1 MCCTLVSRAETQLTL
16 SPSLLY
22 FDYTEFS
29 TSNETLDNE
38 LGWLPGIELKLNQQ
52 ITNAWQFSLSSEYY
66 QGNVDYT
73 GQTQTGI
80 PHTTNTD
87 TQFFRLAGNI
97 ERNIYEQLNVFAGV
111 QFHQW
116 NRDIKDNN
124 NVSGVDETYKW
135 QEYAIGLN
143 TDFSFYKNHI
153 FNVSA
158 AYLLIRNGTI
168 DVDLSRINFGS
179 TTLNLGDATGSRF
192 TLSWSQI
199 NTNQIN
205 YGASLFIEAW
215 EFGRSNTAAT
225 QGGARSAFVTEPR
238 SETINI
244 GLKLNVHYYF

>member
-1 MCCTLVSRAETQLTL
+1 MCCSASLRAETQLTL

-29 TSNETLDNE
+29 TTNEILDNE
-38 LGWLPGIELKLNQQ
+38 LGWLPGIELKLNHY
-52 ITNAWQFSLSSEYY
+52 ITHDWQFFLVTEYY

-73 GQTQTGI
+73 GQTQVGT
-80 PHTTNTD
+80 PHSTTTD

-97 ERNIYEQLNVFAGV
+97 QRALYEKLNVFAGA
-111 QFHQW
+111 QMHQW

-143 TDFSFYKNHI
+143 TDFSFYKNQI

-168 DVDLSRINFGS
+168 DVDLSRVNFGS
-179 TTLNLGDATGSRF
+179 TSLNLGDATGSRF
-192 TLSWSQI
+192 TFSWSQK
-199 NTNQIN
+199 NTQQFN

-238 SETINI
+238 SETVNI